1 MQGPDGNFYGV
12 ASEGGSSGLGT
23 IFKITP
29 SGTLTVLHSFC
40 GGLGCGSLPSDGATP
55 LGRLVYSGGYYYGT
69 TNLGSVYNSIYNS
82 GIIFR
87 VSPSG
92 VYEIMHNF
100 TGCRGTGD
108 GESPAAGLT
117 LASDGN
123 FYGTA
128 QAGGTSGNGTV
139 FRAYNP
145 LRFSRGR
152 RNFPLNIHDECMAFS
167 QLRKSYLGLMRQ
179 VIDRTHLLLKTL
191 PTERDVHQA
200 EAHRLV
206 SEFFQTQEAFANHR
220 REHSVHG
227 QILEEVLF

>member
-1 MQGPDGNFYGV
+1 VQGPDGNFYGV

-55 LGRLVYSGGYYYGT
+55 LGRLVYSGGYYDGT

-167 QLRKSYLGLMRQ
+167 QLRKSYLGLMR
-179 VIDRTHLLLKTL
+179 R
-191 PTERDVHQA
+191 
-200 EAHRLV
+200 
-206 SEFFQTQEAFANHR
+206 
-220 REHSVHG
+220 
-227 QILEEVLF
+227 